1 MLYSDTL
8 QCMIISYTD
17 IILLLSQKCHKI
29 PHFMQ
34 NILYKTD
41 YTKRII
47 PNRLMLAAQEQI
59 TASHCY
65 AITYTLSYYQVHES
79 PC

>member
-8 QCMIISYTD
+8 QRIIISYTD

-34 NILYKTD
+34 NRLYKTD
-41 YTKRII
+41 YTKRINACSSETNHSKPLLCHYLYSI
-47 PNRLMLAAQEQI
+47 LLPG
-59 TASHCY
+59 S
-65 AITYTLSYYQVHES
+65 
-79 PC
+79 